1 MPITEKIIAV
11 AGATGKQGGAVARYL
26 IDAGWR
32 VRAMTRNPSSDAA
45 QALSRLGA
53 EIVAADLDRPDT
65 IINAVRGAYGVFSVQ
80 NYYEKS
86 VGYEGEIRQGRTLA
100 EAAHAFGVQHFIQST
115 MAKGQGAEVVE
126 HFRSKIMIE
135 KLIGELGLPASFI
148 GTVWFMDNML
158 DKSKGG
164 EMSFPVI
171 AGTLGADRPFESL
184 SADDIGKAA
193 LRMFSEPHVFV
204 GQHVPLAGD
213 RLTIR
218 QMRQTFQN
226 VIGRKP
232 PSFPMPNL
240 ITRFIN
246 ADFAA
251 QLRWQRDVGWDF
263 PLGASKALVPD
274 MRSFHDFLVEKRPQL
289 VRGVNA

>member
-1 MPITEKIIAV
+1 MATTEKTIAV
-11 AGATGKQGGAVARYL
+11 AGATGKQGGAVARHL
-26 IDAGWR
+26 IKAGWR
-32 VRAMTRNPSSDAA
+32 VRAMTRNPISDGAK
-45 QALSRLGA
+45 ALALLGA
-53 EIVAADLDRPDT
+53 EVVAADLDRPDM
-65 IINAVRGAYGVFSVQ
+65 ILSALRGAYGVFSVQ
-80 NYYEKS
+80 NYYEKG

-100 EAAHAFGVQHFIQST
+100 EAAQACGIQHFIQST
-115 MAKGQGAEVVE
+115 MAKGRGGEAVD

-135 KLIGELGLPASFI
+135 KLIGELGLQASFI
-148 GTVWFMDNML
+148 GTVWFMDNLL

-184 SADDIGKAA
+184 AVDDIGKAA
-193 LRMFSEPHVFV
+193 LRMFAEPDRSI

-218 QMRQTFQN
+218 EMRQTFQN

-240 ITRFIN
+240 ITRFVN

-263 PLGASKALVPD
+263 PLSASKGLVPD
-274 MRSFHDFLVEKRPQL
+274 IRSFHDFLVEKRAL
-289 VRGVNA
+289 LAA